1 MNWKHDL
8 DALIESTMNF
18 VQDVKR
24 QHPLISEPPD
34 AQSTAEAILADKPNG
49 ELIAELSGYVNPA
62 EELLP
67 DPMKEV
73 EPCGQPLR
81 ELAAD
86 LSTTEEMPAYPL
98 NPSAS
103 ITPIVSSLSERDHIR
118 ARVDSFKAH
127 QEKIRRE
134 REEYYLQMKAK
145 MMPVGASD
153 MRSIQLT
160 APHQVA
166 PRHMAQ
172 ARAAPS
178 A

>member
-86 LSTTEEMPAYPL
+86 LSTTEETPADLL
-98 NPSAS
+98 NPVESSAS
-103 ITPIVSSLSERDHIR
+103 ITPIISSSLSERDHIR
-118 ARVDSFKAH
+118 VRVD
-127 QEKIRRE
+127 
-134 REEYYLQMKAK
+134 
-145 MMPVGASD
+145 
-153 MRSIQLT
+153 
-160 APHQVA
+160 
-166 PRHMAQ
+166 
-172 ARAAPS
+172 
-178 A
+178 

>member
-1 MNWKHDL
+1 
-8 DALIESTMNF
+8 
-18 VQDVKR
+18 
-24 QHPLISEPPD
+24 
-34 AQSTAEAILADKPNG
+34 
-49 ELIAELSGYVNPA
+49 VN
-62 EELLP
+62 
-67 DPMKEV
+67 
-73 EPCGQPLR
+73 
-81 ELAAD
+81 
-86 LSTTEEMPAYPL
+86 
-98 NPSAS
+98 
-103 ITPIVSSLSERDHIR
+103 
-118 ARVDSFKAH
+118 SFKAH

-160 APHQVA
+160 APQVA